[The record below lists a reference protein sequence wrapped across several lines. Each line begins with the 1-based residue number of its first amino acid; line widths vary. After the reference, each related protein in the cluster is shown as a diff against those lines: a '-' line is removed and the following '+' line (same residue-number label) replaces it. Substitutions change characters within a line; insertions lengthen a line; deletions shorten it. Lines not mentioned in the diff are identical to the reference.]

1 MFSRTLSPSSFHVV
15 SDIPKKSRVTPLF
28 IWLFSE
34 AVNSV
39 QNLTCSRTQIF
50 IQLITWYQ
58 LIHEDVDMVEMT
70 CWRSNKA
77 SQWGEKGDLD
87 DFERG
92 MVGLRILDTAD
103 LLEFSL
109 TTIFSGLLRMIR
121 KELLQFSGW
130 KCLNVRGEWPG
141 CNKQDIQK
149 SISKCWTLKKDGLQ
163 KKILLGI
170 SSN

>member
-70 CWRSNKA
+70 C
-77 SQWGEKGDLD
+77 
-87 DFERG
+87 
-92 MVGLRILDTAD
+92 
-103 LLEFSL
+103 
-109 TTIFSGLLRMIR
+109 
-121 KELLQFSGW
+121 
-130 KCLNVRGEWPG
+130 
-141 CNKQDIQK
+141 
-149 SISKCWTLKKDGLQ
+149 
-163 KKILLGI
+163 
-170 SSN
+170 

>member
-1 MFSRTLSPSSFHVV
+1 MSLAISRKKVEWHLFFYLAVLRSSQFS
-15 SDIPKKSRVTPLF
+15 PKPNLF
-28 IWLFSE
+28 PDANIYS
-34 AVNSV
+34 ANHMVP
-39 QNLTCSRTQIF
+39 TH
-50 IQLITWYQ
+50 TWR
-58 LIHEDVDMVEMT
+58 HVDMVEMT

-77 SQWGEKGDLD
+77 SQWGKKGDLD

-92 MVGLRILDTAD
+92 MVVGLRILDTAD